1 MGNSVLS
8 IDHVT
13 SVVEDPVAACD
24 ELRETYGLGSERSG
38 YLAYAGARSWLV
50 PLRPPSY
57 LEFLSVEDE
66 EAAQRSAVGRQLL
79 DRRKDGGG
87 LVAWSVLVEDLTRV
101 SERLGIP
108 IFDYTKVDDDG
119 VMRGWRSVS
128 GPPHLP
134 FFIEYG
140 GLEARAVRLRD
151 LYTRV
156 GHRTAPIAFSRLTI
170 SGSESEL
177 FEWLGPHQLP
187 LHVVSGNAGLV
198 EARIATAEGEIVLR
212 R

>member
-24 ELRETYGLGSERSG
+24 ELREIHGLGSERSG
-38 YLAYAGARSWLV
+38 YL
-50 PLRPPSY
+50 
-57 LEFLSVEDE
+57 
-66 EAAQRSAVGRQLL
+66 
-79 DRRKDGGG
+79 
-87 LVAWSVLVEDLTRV
+87 DLTRV

-187 LHVVSGNAGLV
+187 LHVVSGNAGLL
-198 EARIATAEGEIVLR
+198 EARIATAEGEVVLR

>member
-1 MGNSVLS
+1 
-8 IDHVT
+8 
-13 SVVEDPVAACD
+13 VEDPVAACD

-50 PLRPPSY
+50 PLPPPSY
-57 LEFLSVEDE
+57 LELLSVEDE

-108 IFDYTKVDDDG
+108 IFDYTKVDDHG

-128 GPPHLP
+128 GPSRRCTSSQ
-134 FFIEYG
+134 
-140 GLEARAVRLRD
+140 A
-151 LYTRV
+151 TRV
-156 GHRTAPIAFSRLTI
+156 LSRHGSPPPRAKSSCGDSGPAFRISRY
-170 SGSESEL
+170 
-177 FEWLGPHQLP
+177 
-187 LHVVSGNAGLV
+187 AGTGTSD
-198 EARIATAEGEIVLR
+198 ICATR
-212 R
+212 M